1 MPTKFDTRQSLNR
14 SALSMVGSA
23 ANAQLDSILSSVDGE
38 LAKLFEDRNA
48 LLTGGGQISYTGTTL
63 QFTEALAIELNSKVS
78 GGSPTVISLGNTTR
92 NVSAKIGRAHV

>member
-48 LLTGGGQISYTGTTL
+48 LLTGGGQISY
-63 QFTEALAIELNSKVS
+63 
-78 GGSPTVISLGNTTR
+78 
-92 NVSAKIGRAHV
+92 KIGRAHV